1 MSKENLNNAITLND
15 SEEII
20 LLEEEDL
27 EDNYINV
34 KKSTKKNKNIKIK
47 NNEEINI
54 KLDNNLIDPKEKFID
69 AIMDDVNFLSKKRKN
84 ENKEMEIINPKRKM
98 ISKEFKLF
106 YRLVEKYGL
115 EKVLSSL
122 CSSGNII
129 SYNTVDKIM
138 DKIDDTCGK
147 KYFINNIIK
156 TLYSLLK
163 DNMNELENSFSF
175 NNMNQ
180 QRIIFNTNKAP
191 KFNLEFNKNN
201 IIEISEEK
209 EEKKEN
215 DEINISNKK
224 LGLETHYNKSEEG
237 KIYKYNIIYLLD
249 GLIIYKCSDN
259 ECNGNGIFDLNTKKF
274 KIQEKHDKRYE
285 EHEYIKNG
293 ESDNDIVY
301 KELISNN
308 KYIDAQIL
316 FDDKTKIVR
325 FYC

>member
-1 MSKENLNNAITLND
+1 MENHNTHIVSEQSKE
-15 SEEII
+15 EHGYKY
-20 LLEEEDL
+20 
-27 EDNYINV
+27 DNYGNV
-34 KKSTKKNKNIKIK
+34 IVDSI
-47 NNEEINI
+47 
-54 KLDNNLIDPKEKFID
+54 DDLIYDKFVDVRQKPKE
-69 AIMDDVNFLSKKRKN
+69 S
-84 ENKEMEIINPKRKM
+84 ETKE
-98 ISKEFKLF
+98 
-106 YRLVEKYGL
+106 
-115 EKVLSSL
+115 
-122 CSSGNII
+122 
-129 SYNTVDKIM
+129 
-138 DKIDDTCGK
+138 
-147 KYFINNIIK
+147 FINNIIK
-156 TLYSLLK
+156 K
-163 DNMNELENSFSF
+163 DEFPPV
-175 NNMNQ
+175 
-180 QRIIFNTNKAP
+180 TP
-191 KFNLEFNKNN
+191 K
-201 IIEISEEK
+201 K